1 MRPLWDC
8 WMGQYIFREYRVAL
22 MDTPVTT
29 MYGVSNIRNETHASS
44 GRECLAGYLGV
55 VPYDL
60 ALRLQQALLSARA
73 EGLIPDVLLLLQ
85 HPPAFTVGRFRGKED
100 IIVPREMLIREGI
113 AVFHTNRGGSVT
125 YHGPGQ
131 LIGYPVLNL
140 KEKGLGVRQYIWSLE
155 EVIIRLLY
163 TIGIQGHRVADHR
176 GVWVDDK
183 KICSVGVNVSRDIST
198 HGFALNVSN
207 ELHYFQYI
215 RPCGLASEVM
225 TSVSE
230 LSGRSAEAETVLS
243 NTIRCF
249 SEVFSLGC
257 KRRDDVCLAMLGAL
271 SG

>member
-1 MRPLWDC
+1 MRPPWDC
-8 WMGQYIFREYRVAL
+8 WMGQSIFREYRVVL
-22 MDTPVTT
+22 MHTPVATV
-29 MYGVSNIRNETHASS
+29 YGVSTLPDETHVSS

-73 EGLIPDVLLLLQ
+73 EGLLPDVLLLLQ

-100 IIVPREMLIREGI
+100 IIVPREMLTREGI

-140 KEKGLGVRQYIWSLE
+140 KEKGLGARQYIWNLE
-155 EVIIRLLY
+155 EVIIRLLH
-163 TIGIQGHRVADHR
+163 TTGIQGHRAPDHR
-176 GVWVDDK
+176 GVWVGDK

-207 ELHYFQYI
+207 ELRCFRYI
-215 RPCGLASEVM
+215 RPCGLAGEVM

-230 LSGRSAEAETVLS
+230 LSGRSADVETVVS
-243 NTIRCF
+243 DAIRCF
-249 SEVFSLGC
+249 SEVFGLSC
-257 KRRDDVCLAMLGAL
+257 KRRDDACLAMLGAL

>member
-1 MRPLWDC
+1 MRQPWAC
-8 WMGQYIFREYRVAL
+8 WMGQSIFRKYRVEL
-22 MDTPVTT
+22 MHTPVNTRYSDCT
-29 MYGVSNIRNETHASS
+29 IRGETHVSS
-44 GRECLAGYLGV
+44 GKVCLVGYLGV

-60 ALRLQQALLSARA
+60 AFRLQQALLSARA
-73 EGLIPDVLLLLQ
+73 KRLISDVLLLLQ
-85 HPPAFTVGRFRGKED
+85 HRPAFTVGQFRGEED
-100 IIVPREMLIREGI
+100 IIVPREMLTHEGI

-155 EVIIRLLY
+155 EVVIMLLHS
-163 TIGIQGHRVADHR
+163 IGIQGHRVADHR
-176 GVWVDDK
+176 GVWVGDK

-207 ELHYFQYI
+207 ELHYFRYI

-230 LSGRSAEAETVLS
+230 LSGRSAEVETVVS
-243 NTIRCF
+243 DAIHCF
-249 SEVFSLGC
+249 SEVFGLDC
-257 KRRDDVCLAMLGAL
+257 KRRDDACLAMLGAL

>member
-1 MRPLWDC
+1 MNTSVNAVYGLSTIRD
-8 WMGQYIFREYRVAL
+8 ETRVSL
-22 MDTPVTT
+22 
-29 MYGVSNIRNETHASS
+29 I
-44 GRECLAGYLGV
+44 RECLAGYLGV

-60 ALRLQQALLSARA
+60 ALRLQRALLSVRA
-73 EGLIPDVLLLLQ
+73 EGIIPDVLLLLQ
-85 HPPAFTVGRFRGKED
+85 HPPVFTVGRFRGEED
-100 IIVPREMLIREGI
+100 IIVSREMLIREGI

-140 KEKGLGVRQYIWSLE
+140 KERGLGVHHYIWSLE

-163 TIGIQGHRVADHR
+163 AVSIQGHRVPNHH
-176 GVWVDDK
+176 GVWVGDK
-183 KICSVGVNVSRDIST
+183 KICSVGVNVSHHITT
-198 HGFALNVSN
+198 HGFALNVSR

-230 LSGRSAEAETVLS
+230 LSGRSIEVKTVVS
-243 NTIRCF
+243 DAIRCF
-249 SEVFSLGC
+249 SEVFGLGC
-257 KRRDDVCLAMLGAL
+257 KRRDESCLAMLDAL

>member
-1 MRPLWDC
+1 MRLPWDC
-8 WMGQYIFREYRVAL
+8 WMGQSIFREYRVEL
-22 MDTPVTT
+22 MLTHVNTV
-29 MYGVSNIRNETHASS
+29 YGVSTLPDETHVSS
-44 GRECLAGYLGV
+44 GRECLVGYLGV

-85 HPPAFTVGRFRGKED
+85 HPPAFTVGRFRGEED
-100 IIVPREMLIREGI
+100 IVVPRELLTREGI

-131 LIGYPVLNL
+131 FIGYPVLNL
-140 KEKGLGVRQYIWSLE
+140 KEKGLSVRQYIWSLE
-155 EVIIRLLY
+155 EVIIRFLH

-176 GVWVDDK
+176 GVWVGDK

-207 ELHYFQYI
+207 DMRYFQYI

-230 LSGRSAEAETVLS
+230 LSGHSVEVETVVS
-243 NTIRCF
+243 DAIHCF
-249 SEVFSLGC
+249 SEVFGLGC
-257 KRRDDVCLAMLGAL
+257 KRRDDTCLAMLGAL

>member
-8 WMGQYIFREYRVAL
+8 WMGQSIFREYRVEL
-22 MDTPVTT
+22 MHTPVNTVN
-29 MYGVSNIRNETHASS
+29 GVSTIGDETHVSS

-55 VPYDL
+55 VSYDL
-60 ALRLQQALLSARA
+60 ALRLQQALLSART
-73 EGLIPDVLLLLQ
+73 GGFIPDVLFLLQ
-85 HPPAFTVGRFRGKED
+85 HSSAFTVGRFRGEED
-100 IIVPREMLIREGI
+100 IIVPREMLTHEGI
-113 AVFHTNRGGSVT
+113 DVFHTNRGGGVT

-155 EVIIRLLY
+155 EVVIKLLH
-163 TIGIQGHRVADHR
+163 TIGIQGHRMVAHR
-176 GVWVDDK
+176 GVWVGDK
-183 KICSVGVNVSRDIST
+183 KICSVGVNVSRHIST

-207 ELHYFQYI
+207 DLHYFQYI

-230 LSGRSAEAETVLS
+230 LSGHSAEVETLVS
-243 NTIRCF
+243 DAIHCF
-249 SEVFSLGC
+249 SDVFDLDC
-257 KRRDDVCLAMLGAL
+257 KRRNDTCLAMLGAL

>member
-1 MRPLWDC
+1 
-8 WMGQYIFREYRVAL
+8 MGQSIFREYRVVL
-22 MDTPVTT
+22 MHTPVATV
-29 MYGVSNIRNETHASS
+29 YGVSTLPDETHVSS

-73 EGLIPDVLLLLQ
+73 EGLLPDVLLLLQ

-100 IIVPREMLIREGI
+100 IIVPREMLTREGI

-155 EVIIRLLY
+155 EVTIRLLH
-163 TIGIQGHRVADHR
+163 TIGIQGHRAPDHR
-176 GVWVDDK
+176 GVWVGDK

-207 ELHYFQYI
+207 ELHCFQYI

-230 LSGRSAEAETVLS
+230 LSGRSAEVETVVS
-243 NTIRCF
+243 DAIRCF
-249 SEVFSLGC
+249 SEVFGLSC
-257 KRRDDVCLAMLGAL
+257 KRRDDACLAMLGAL

>member
-1 MRPLWDC
+1 MRPPWDC
-8 WMGQYIFREYRVAL
+8 WMGQSIFTEYRVEL
-22 MDTPVTT
+22 MNTSVNTV
-29 MYGVSNIRNETHASS
+29 YGVSTICDETHVSS

-55 VPYDL
+55 VPYDV
-60 ALRLQQALLSARA
+60 AMRVQQALLSARA

-85 HPPAFTVGRFRGKED
+85 HPPAFTLGRFRGKED
-100 IIVPREMLIREGI
+100 IIVPRDMLTREGI

-140 KEKGLGVRQYIWSLE
+140 KEKCRGVRQYIWSLE
-155 EVIIRLLY
+155 EVIIRLLH
-163 TIGIQGHRVADHR
+163 TIGIQGHRVADHS
-176 GVWVDDK
+176 GVWVGNK
-183 KICSVGVNVSRDIST
+183 KICSVGVNVSRHIST

-207 ELHYFQYI
+207 DLRYFQYI

-230 LSGRSAEAETVLS
+230 LSGRSVDVDTVVS
-243 NTIRCF
+243 DAIHCF
-249 SEVFSLGC
+249 SEVFGPGC
-257 KRRDDVCLAMLGAL
+257 RRRDDACLAMLGAL

>member
-1 MRPLWDC
+1 
-8 WMGQYIFREYRVAL
+8 
-22 MDTPVTT
+22 MDTPVTAVC
-29 MYGVSNIRNETHASS
+29 GFSSIGDETHASS

-60 ALRLQQALLSARA
+60 ALKLQQALLSARA

-85 HPPAFTVGRFRGKED
+85 HPPVFTLGRFRGQED
-100 IIVPREMLIREGI
+100 IVVPPERLTREGI

-140 KEKGLGVRQYIWSLE
+140 KERGLGVRQYIWGLE
-155 EVIIRLLY
+155 EVIIRLLHAL
-163 TIGIQGHRVADHR
+163 GIQGHRLADHR
-176 GVWVDDK
+176 GVWVGDK
-183 KICSVGVNVSRDIST
+183 KICSVGVNVSRSIST

-207 ELHYFQYI
+207 ELHHFQYI
-215 RPCGLASEVM
+215 RPCGLASGVM

-230 LSGRSAEAETVLS
+230 LSGCSAEVETILS
-243 NTIRCF
+243 DTIGCF
-249 SEVFSLGC
+249 SEVFGSGC
-257 KRRDDVCLAMLGAL
+257 KRRDDTCLAMLGAL

>member
-1 MRPLWDC
+1 MH
-8 WMGQYIFREYRVAL
+8 
-22 MDTPVTT
+22 TPVATV
-29 MYGVSNIRNETHASS
+29 YGVSTLPDETHVSS

-73 EGLIPDVLLLLQ
+73 EGLLPDVLLLLQ

-100 IIVPREMLIREGI
+100 IIVPREMLTREGI

-140 KEKGLGVRQYIWSLE
+140 KEKGLGARQYIWNLE
-155 EVIIRLLY
+155 EVIIRLLH
-163 TIGIQGHRVADHR
+163 TTGIQGHRAPDHR
-176 GVWVDDK
+176 GVWVGDK

-207 ELHYFQYI
+207 ELRCFRYI
-215 RPCGLASEVM
+215 RPCGLAGEVM

-230 LSGRSAEAETVLS
+230 LSGRSADVETVVS
-243 NTIRCF
+243 DAIRCF
-249 SEVFSLGC
+249 SEVFGLSC
-257 KRRDDVCLAMLGAL
+257 KRRDDACLAMLGAL